1 MSYRI
6 NRRIIPYLFLLPCF
20 VALILFSFIPFL
32 QGLYFALTS
41 YPLLKSPEFIG
52 FKNFERLTR
61 DPLFLASL
69 RNTLVYMITTVTLRV
84 IIGLILAVLLNIR
97 LRGRILFRTIFYLPV
112 IAPLV
117 TVSVVW
123 RIIFDTYSGVLNAGL
138 DLLGIAP
145 VPWLTSTAW
154 AMPAIVIMSVWKTF
168 GWNIVV
174 FLAGLQS
181 IPGSLQEA
189 ALIDGASRWQAF
201 RHVTLPLLRPT
212 VLLAVVMSTI
222 SASQVFDQ
230 VYVMTGGGPGY
241 STMTLGQMVYTAGFQ
256 DYEMGYASAVS
267 VVLLLITLIF
277 TMIQFKGFGQE
288 VEY

>member
-1 MSYRI
+1 MSYSI
-6 NRRIIPYLFLLPCF
+6 NRRFIPYLFLVPSFL
-20 VALILFSFIPFL
+20 ALILFSFIPFL
-32 QGLYFALTS
+32 QGLYFSLTR
-41 YPLLKSPEFIG
+41 YPLLRGPEYIG
-52 FKNFERLTR
+52 LANFTRLAN

-69 RNTLVYMITTVTLRV
+69 RNTLVYMVATVVLRV
-84 IIGLILAVLLNIR
+84 IIGLALAVILNNR
-97 LRGRILFRTIFYLPV
+97 LPGRVLFRAIFYLPV

-138 DLLGIAP
+138 DVFGIAP
-145 VPWLTSTAW
+145 VPWLTSTTW
-154 AMPAIVIMSVWKTF
+154 AMPAIIIMSVWKTF

-181 IPGSLQEA
+181 IPTSLHEA
-189 ALIDGASRWQAF
+189 ALIDGATHWRSF
-201 RHVTLPLLRPT
+201 VHVTLPLLRPT
-212 VLLAVVMSTI
+212 ILLAVVTSTI
-222 SASQVFDQ
+222 NASQVFDQ

-241 STMTLGQMVYTAGFQ
+241 ATMTLGQMVYTAGFQ

-277 TMIQFKGFGQE
+277 TMVQFRSFGQE

>member
-1 MSYRI
+1 MFPSV
-6 NRRIIPYLFLLPCF
+6 NRRMVPYLFLLPSF
-20 VALILFSFIPFL
+20 IPLILFSLIPFV
-32 QGLYFALTS
+32 QGLYFSLTD

-52 FKNFERLTR
+52 LRNFERLAD
-61 DPLFLASL
+61 DPLFNASL
-69 RNTLVYMITTVTLRV
+69 RNTLLYMVATVILRI
-84 IIGLILAVLLNIR
+84 IIGLALAVVLNSQ
-97 LRGRILFRTIFYLPV
+97 LRGRVIFRAIFYLPV

-123 RIIFDTYSGVLNAGL
+123 RIIFDTYSGVLNAAL
-138 DLLGIAP
+138 DVIGIAP
-145 VPWLTSTAW
+145 IPWLTSTDW
-154 AMPAIVIMSVWKTF
+154 AMPAIIIMSVWKTF

-174 FLAGLQS
+174 FLAGLQG
-181 IPGSLQEA
+181 IPPTLQEA
-189 ALIDGASRWQAF
+189 ALIDGASTWKSF

-212 VLLAVVMSTI
+212 ILLAVVTSTI

-256 DYEMGYASAVS
+256 DYEMGYASAVAM
-267 VVLLLITLIF
+267 VLLLITLVF
-277 TMIQFKGFGQE
+277 TLVQFKYLGHE